1 VDKNNLNTLIRH
13 FSPTWYASVM
23 GTGGFANVL
32 YLLSANFIFLKI
44 IAQSLF
50 FLNLCLFLV
59 LIIPWTLRW
68 FLHFDKLIEDLSHPI
83 MSNFFP
89 TMPVGGLVLG
99 TNFFLIGKDF
109 FSHESII
116 FIGNI
121 LWLNGVILCLIFAV
135 LVTYN
140 MVVKEKIE
148 PEFINFSWYIPPVA
162 TIVVPLLG
170 NMVAR
175 SNINTNIDYARAVN
189 FTDIIFFGIG
199 LALFVTLNSILLN
212 RFIAHKLPGSI
223 ATPTFWIIL
232 GPIGVGT
239 VSLLGIADV
248 SASLK
253 IIEPA
258 GLGTI
263 NFMSAIFWSFGVWAF
278 LLVVLITLKYLKS
291 ERAIPFTLSWWAFI
305 FPLAAYTLS
314 SFSIYQYCKVEY
326 VYWYTVLL
334 ATLLAF
340 LWILTFVSSIYG
352 TFSGKYLFPK
362 QIKQVN
368 VAMTNKALK

>member
-1 VDKNNLNTLIRH
+1 MAENDFNSLIKH
-13 FSPTWYASVM
+13 FSPAWFASVM

-32 YLLSANFIFLKI
+32 YSLSSHFTFLKI

-50 FLNLCLFLV
+50 FLNIFLFLI
-59 LIIPWTLRW
+59 LIIPWVLRW
-68 FLHFDKLIEDLSHPI
+68 FLHINKLLEDLSHPI

-109 FSHESII
+109 FSHESIV

-121 LWLNGVILCLIFAV
+121 LWLNGVILCLIFGV
-135 LVTYN
+135 IVTYN

-175 SNINTNIDYARAVN
+175 SYLNTNIDYARTVN

-199 LALFVTLNSILLN
+199 LSLFVMLNSILLN
-212 RFIAHKLPGSI
+212 RFIVHKLPGSV

-239 VSLLGIADV
+239 LSLLGIADV
-248 SASLK
+248 SASLN
-253 IIEPA
+253 IIGSE
-258 GLGTI
+258 GLRVI
-263 NFMSAIFWSFGVWAF
+263 NFMGAMFWSFGVWAF
-278 LLVVLITLKYLKS
+278 LLVVLITMKYLKS
-291 ERAIPFTLSWWAFI
+291 KRNIPFTLSWWAFI

-314 SFSIYQYCKVEY
+314 SYSIYQYCKVEY
-326 VYWYTVLL
+326 VYWYTLFL

-340 LWILTFVSSIYG
+340 LWTLTFISSIYG

-362 QIKQVN
+362 QIQQLS
-368 VAMTNKALK
+368 AANKASK